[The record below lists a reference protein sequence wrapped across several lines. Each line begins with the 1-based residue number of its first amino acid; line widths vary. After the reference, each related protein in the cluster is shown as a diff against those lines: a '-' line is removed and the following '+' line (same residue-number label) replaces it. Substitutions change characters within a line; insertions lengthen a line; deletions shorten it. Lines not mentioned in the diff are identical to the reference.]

1 MDVRD
6 FLARRRTIATR
17 AGDVAYTEF
26 GEGPA
31 AVFVHGVLV
40 NGLLWRNVIEQ
51 VADQRRCIAID
62 LPGHGGTPLPADG
75 TTRFASM
82 VAAVEALADALG
94 LDTFDLVGNDTGGL
108 VCQLFAA
115 RNPGR
120 LRSLTLTN
128 CDAHDQ
134 VPPEAFKPALE
145 LARQG
150 LFAPFL
156 RSLLDDLD
164 AARGPGGFGI
174 GYQHPER
181 LSAELI
187 RAYLEPVVG
196 TEEAGRRFEEA
207 LGTVDP
213 DVLVGVEAR
222 LRELPAPVLLV
233 WGTADHF
240 FPLAD
245 AETLRGIFPDVRGLV
260 EVPGGMLFFPDER
273 AGELAPHLRAF
284 WNETAP
290 QAQPA

>member
-1 MDVRD
+1 MDVAE
-6 FLARRRTIATR
+6 FLARRRTIDTR
-17 AGDVAYTEF
+17 VGEVAYTEF
-26 GEGPA
+26 GDGPP

-62 LPGHGGTPLPADG
+62 LPGHGGTPLPPRGAA
-75 TTRFASM
+75 RFEYMA
-82 VAAVEALADALG
+82 EALAALVDALE

-115 RNPGR
+115 HHPQR

-128 CDAHDQ
+128 CDVHDH
-134 VPPEAFKPALE
+134 VPPETFKPALE

-156 RSLLDDLD
+156 RSLLEDVET
-164 AARGPGGFGI
+164 ARGPGGFGI
-174 GYQHPER
+174 GYEHPEK

-196 TEEAGRRFEEA
+196 TEEAGRRFEESMA
-207 LGTVDP
+207 AVNP
-213 DVLVGVEAR
+213 DVLVDVEPR

-233 WGTADHF
+233 WGTGDHF

-245 AETLRGIFPDVRGLV
+245 AEILRGIFPDVRGLV

-273 AGELAPHLRAF
+273 ADELVPHLRAF
-284 WNETAP
+284 WNEMAP
-290 QAQPA
+290 QSQPA